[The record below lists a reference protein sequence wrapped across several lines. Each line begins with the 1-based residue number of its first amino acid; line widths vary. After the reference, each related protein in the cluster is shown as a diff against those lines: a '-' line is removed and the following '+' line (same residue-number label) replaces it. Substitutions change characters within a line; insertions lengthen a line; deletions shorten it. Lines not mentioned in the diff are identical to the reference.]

1 MHFLATDGP
10 LVYSPA
16 GPSRLMLTSG
26 FGLGLQIVEVDES
39 SLFCEMTLTRKKI
52 KKVNDLG
59 FLSLDSSKYLSSL
72 MHSFILIK
80 TSVHGF
86 PQFIDQ
92 KPGSRRWFI

>member
-26 FGLGLQIVEVDES
+26 LNLEIRILEVDES
-39 SLFCEMTLTRKKI
+39 SLFREMTLTRKKI

-59 FLSLDSSKYLSSL
+59 FLPLDNSKYLSSL

-80 TSVHGF
+80 TSGHGF
-86 PQFIDQ
+86 PHFIDQ
-92 KPGSRRWFI
+92 KPGFRRWFI